1 MAYTT
6 IDDPS
11 AYFKIQLYSGNGTAI
26 ASGGN
31 VITFDDTDTNMQPDF
46 VWYKERTSTSGHH
59 LHDAVRGVTKK
70 LSSDSNAIDNTNT
83 ETLTSF
89 NSDGFTVGSAGGSN
103 QSGQTYVAYCW
114 KAGTTSGITTNG
126 STDVTPSGY
135 SFDQT
140 GKFSVLKYS
149 GNGNT
154 DNQVAH
160 GIGSK
165 PDFMMVKNMTGSIN
179 SWAVFHKSLGNEKY
193 FELDVNNAV
202 ADNANRWQDTD
213 PDTVNF
219 TTGSSDTV
227 NNSSYDYMCYAWS
240 EVQGYSKFG
249 SYIGNGATDNS
260 GPFIYTGFR
269 PALVIIKKSSSTGS
283 WLMYA
288 NKTASTGNVPEGSTG
303 VNSYLEANTT
313 GTEQGDNPIFLFSNG
328 FQCRDSLTQASG
340 ATYVYMAWA
349 EAPFVNSNGVPCNAR

>member
-11 AYFKIQLYSGNGTAI
+11 AYFKVQLYSGNGTAI

-31 VITFDDTDTNMQPDF
+31 VITFNDTDTDMQPDF
-46 VWYKERTSTSGHH
+46 VWYKERSSTSGHH

-70 LSSDSNAIDNTNT
+70 LSSDSNAIDNTNS

-89 NSDGFTVGSAGGSN
+89 NSDGFTVGDAGGSN
-103 QSGQTYVAYCW
+103 QSGQTYVAWCW
-114 KAGTTSGITTNG
+114 KAGTTSSITTNG
-126 STDVTPSGY
+126 STNVTPSGY
-135 SFDQT
+135 SFNQT
-140 GKFSVLKYS
+140 SKFSVLKYS

-193 FELDVNNAV
+193 LELDVDNAV

-227 NNSSYDYMCYAWS
+227 NNSSYDYMCYAWA

-249 SYIGNGATDNS
+249 SYVGNANAD
-260 GPFIYTGFR
+260 GPFVYTGFR
-269 PALVIIKKSSSTGS
+269 PAWIMIKNTEDGAPF
-283 WLMYA
+283 MIMD
-288 NKTASTGNVPEGSTG
+288 NKRSGYNPTN
-303 VNSYLEANTT
+303 NRLYANTT
-313 GTEQGDNPIFLFSNG
+313 ATEEGAVDRFDILSNG
-328 FQCRDSLTQASG
+328 FKIKTSDNDTNKSG
-340 ATYVYMAWA
+340 DLFIYAAFA
-349 EAPFVNSNGVPCNAR
+349 KAPFVNSNGVPCNAR